1 MTLKQYLVVMGTGT
15 LLAGAAV
22 AMILTTVDP
31 ADTQSIVFAAL
42 YICLFLAL
50 TGLLSI
56 IGFLLRVW
64 LLRKDQLLSRQ
75 VLVAFRQ
82 AVLLS
87 AVLVTALVLQSRSL
101 LNLFNAVLIVVG
113 LTLLEFF
120 FITAKI
126 MR

>member
-1 MTLKQYLVVMGTGT
+1 MTLKQYLVVMSAGT

-22 AMILTTVDP
+22 AMVLMTVDP
-31 ADTQSIVFAAL
+31 TDTQSIVFAAL

-64 LLRKDQLLSRQ
+64 LLRKDVLSRQ

-87 AVLVTALVLQSRSL
+87 AVMVTALILQSRSL
-101 LNLFNAVLIVVG
+101 LNWFNAALIVAA